1 LRIPALRERQEDLL
15 PLAQTFLEYYNNK
28 HRRNC
33 FFSPECME
41 NFLVYT
47 WPGNIRELK
56 NIVERLVLISDDS
69 CIEAKLFRDQLSQDG
84 QEMDISN
91 KIMSNNENLS
101 LKQQLE
107 LHEKSI
113 IIGTLE
119 TKKTLKEAAQK
130 LGIDISTLVRKK
142 QKYNI

>member
-1 LRIPALRERQEDLL
+1 
-15 PLAQTFLEYYNNK
+15 
-28 HRRNC
+28 
-33 FFSPECME
+33 ME

-56 NIVERLVLISDDS
+56 NIVERLVLISDDA
-69 CIEAKLFRDQLSQDG
+69 CIDAKLFREQLSQDG
-84 QEMDISN
+84 QEINISS
-91 KIMSNNENLS
+91 KIMTNNENLS

-107 LHEKSI
+107 IHEKVI
-113 IIGTLE
+113 IESALE
-119 TKKTLKEAAQK
+119 TKNTLKEAAKK